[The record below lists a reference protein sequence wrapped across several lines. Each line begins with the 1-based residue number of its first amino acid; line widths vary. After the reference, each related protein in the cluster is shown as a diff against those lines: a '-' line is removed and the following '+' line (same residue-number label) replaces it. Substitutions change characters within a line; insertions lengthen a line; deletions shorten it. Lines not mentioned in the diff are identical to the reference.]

1 MEPTSILNQYSEYKP
16 AKRKP
21 NGSIYCSKLP
31 VRPRPIPGEACWGY
45 LMRVA
50 LSNGYETLAPI
61 RMAFSSFD
69 ALSEALNLTLIETHC
84 LFGPYPRFLQ
94 TTVLPRGL
102 CLADFNATRLR
113 WCPICLRESPHLR
126 GLWTIKVASVC
137 VRHRIRLM
145 DQCPNCGSVQNL
157 ASVNFAQCRCGASL
171 SITRT
176 TEKVYGSV
184 LRISQALEDSLTQIS
199 AYAALPPFELA
210 EWIRL
215 ITYLG
220 QFTSHFQPA
229 KPGKIANL
237 YRVDKALQMVTQTAL
252 LLEDWPKP
260 FHHLLSVLQSQSN
273 EQLSIRK
280 AFGSLYRVI
289 YIDLADDCFQFL
301 RDAFEQ
307 YLCERWSGVM
317 CKRHRAFKPETVANH
332 PRLTW
337 KHAAKK
343 AGVTPSVVRH
353 LIQAERISVN
363 QVDLPSGRTV
373 RSIDGQQL
381 KHLADL
387 AKAGLTLKEVAH
399 RLALPERRVRELL
412 AEHIIEPLV
421 SRTQGNAAAWLIS
434 ERQLERLYFSGLE
447 INPLPATVTFQKVLK
462 HWRLRQGE
470 FKALVQALLSDQL
483 IPVGLQANRVPLGK
497 LVFDECQFRHWV
509 TELRDAVGGSLS
521 VDEAANRLGLKQQ
534 VAYELVKVGLLAA
547 TQDNGSSCRISPAA
561 LEVFSENYISL
572 AEYARS
578 LHRQPR
584 AVLQSLKVQP
594 VSGPTIDGSR
604 QYFYRRTDLE
614 T

>member
-1 MEPTSILNQYSEYKP
+1 M
-16 AKRKP
+16 
-21 NGSIYCSKLP
+21 
-31 VRPRPIPGEACWGY
+31 
-45 LMRVA
+45 
-50 LSNGYETLAPI
+50 
-61 RMAFSSFD
+61 
-69 ALSEALNLTLIETHC
+69 
-84 LFGPYPRFLQ
+84 
-94 TTVLPRGL
+94 
-102 CLADFNATRLR
+102 
-113 WCPICLRESPHLR
+113 
-126 GLWTIKVASVC
+126 
-137 VRHRIRLM
+137 
-145 DQCPNCGSVQNL
+145 
-157 ASVNFAQCRCGASL
+157 NFAQCRCGASL
-171 SITRT
+171 STTRT

-199 AYAALPPFELA
+199 AYAALPPLELA

-220 QFTSHFQPA
+220 QFTVHFQPA

-237 YRVDKALQMVTQTAL
+237 YRADKAFQMVTQTAQ

-260 FHHLLSVLQSQSN
+260 FHRLLSVLQSQSN

-280 AFGSLYRVI
+280 TFGSLYRVL
-289 YIDLADDCFQFL
+289 YTDLPDDCFQFL

-317 CKRHRAFKPETVANH
+317 CRRHRAFKPETVANH

-337 KHAAKK
+337 KHAAKQS
-343 AGVTPSVVRH
+343 GVTPSVFRH
-353 LIQAERISVN
+353 LIQAEQISVN

-381 KHLADL
+381 KHLAL
-387 AKAGLTLKEVAH
+387 AKAGCTLKEVAH
-399 RLALPERRVRELL
+399 RLAIPERRVRELL

-447 INPLPATVTFQKVLK
+447 MNPLPATVTFQKVLK

-470 FKALVQALLSDQL
+470 FKALVQALLSNQL
-483 IPVGLQANRVPLGK
+483 IPVGLQAKRAPLGK
-497 LVFDECQFRHWV
+497 LVFDERQFRHWV
-509 TELRDAVGGSLS
+509 TELRDAACGSLS

-561 LEVFSENYISL
+561 LKVFSENYISL
-572 AEYARS
+572 ADYARS